1 MGGLRVFP
9 RRAEA
14 GAHRGFADAAPG
26 HAQAPRRASAGLTCP
41 VLCGTIGRPQLRG
54 SLPTRRTMTQ
64 PTRRQLA
71 NAIRFLAA
79 DAVQAA
85 NSGHPGM
92 PMGMADIAEVLW
104 NDYLRHNPNNPKW
117 FNRDRFVLSNGHGSM
132 LQYALL
138 HLSGY
143 DLPIEQLKAFR
154 QLGSRTAGHPERHE
168 TPGVETTTG
177 PLGQGFANAVG
188 FALAEKLLAQ
198 RYNRPEFEVVDHRT
212 WVFMGDG
219 CLMEGISHEAASLA
233 GTWGLGK
240 LVCFWDDNNISIDGE
255 VEGWFTDDTPA
266 RFESYGWNVVRGVDG
281 HDPESIKAGIDAAL
295 SQFDRPTLICCKTTI
310 GFGSPNK
317 AGQESSH
324 GAPLGKDELEAT
336 RKALGWAYGPFEIP
350 EEIYAGWR
358 AGGTGTLRQAEWEQL
373 FDKYAAQFP
382 AEAEELTRR
391 SHGELPADFIAR
403 ADAYIA
409 QVQAEAPNI
418 ASRKASQNAIQA
430 FAPLLPEIVGGSADL
445 AGSNLTLWKGAQ
457 SVVGDDPQAN
467 YVHYGV
473 REFGMSAIAN
483 GLALHGGFLPF
494 DATFLVFSDYARN
507 ALRMSALIPAHVI
520 HVFTHDSI
528 GLGEDGPTHQ
538 PVEHI
543 ASLRYIPN
551 NDVWRPCDATE
562 SAVSWKAAILRRDN
576 PSCLIFSRQ
585 NLAPQARSAEQVK
598 LIERG
603 GYVLADAAGT
613 PDVILI
619 ATGSEVGLAMAAKP
633 ELDAAGIKTRV
644 VSMPSTNVFDR
655 QDPGYRESV
664 LPHAVRARVAV
675 EAGVTG
681 FWRQYVGLDGAV
693 IGLDS
698 FGASAPAD
706 KLYQHFGITTE
717 AVVAAARAQLAN

>member
-1 MGGLRVFP
+1 
-9 RRAEA
+9 
-14 GAHRGFADAAPG
+14 
-26 HAQAPRRASAGLTCP
+26 
-41 VLCGTIGRPQLRG
+41 
-54 SLPTRRTMTQ
+54 MTQ

-79 DAVQAA
+79 DAVETAK
-85 NSGHPGM
+85 SGHPGM

-104 NDYLRHNPNNPKW
+104 NDYHRHNPNNPQW

-154 QLGSRTAGHPERHE
+154 QLGSHTAGHPERHE

-198 RYNRPEFEVVDHRT
+198 RFNRPELEIVDHRT

-233 GTWGLGK
+233 GTWGLHK
-240 LVCFWDDNNISIDGE
+240 LVCFWDDNHISIDGNT
-255 VEGWFTDDTPA
+255 EGWFTDNTPE
-266 RFESYGWNVVRGVDG
+266 RFEAYGWNVVRGVDG
-281 HDPESIKAGIDAAL
+281 HDPESIKAGIEAAL
-295 SQFDRPTLICCKTTI
+295 SQDDKPTLICCRTTI

-317 AGQESSH
+317 SGKESSH
-324 GAPLGKDELEAT
+324 GAPLGKDELDAT
-336 RKALGWAYGPFEIP
+336 RKALDWNYGPFEIP

-358 AGGTGTLRQAEWEQL
+358 AGGTGTLRQAEWEQQ
-373 FDKYAAQFP
+373 FDKYAAQYP
-382 AEAEELTRR
+382 AEAAELTRR
-391 SHGELPADFIAR
+391 SHGDLPADFVAK

-409 QVQAEAPNI
+409 QVAAEGQTI
-418 ASRKASQNAIQA
+418 ASRKASQLAIEA

-445 AGSNLTLWKGAQ
+445 AHSNLTLWKGSK
-457 SVVGDDPQAN
+457 SVATDDANAN
-467 YVHYGV
+467 YVYYGV
-473 REFGMSAIAN
+473 REFGMTAIAN
-483 GLALHGGFLPF
+483 GLALHGGFIPF

-507 ALRMSALIPAHVI
+507 AVRMSALIPAHAI
-520 HVFTHDSI
+520 HVYTHDSI

-538 PVEHI
+538 PVEHL

-551 NDVWRPCDATE
+551 NDVWRPCDAVE
-562 SAVSWKAAILRRDN
+562 SAVSWKAAITRQDG
-576 PSCLIFSRQ
+576 PSCLVFSRQ
-585 NLAPQARSAEQVK
+585 NLPHQPRDAEQIAQ
-598 LIERG
+598 IERG

-619 ATGSEVGLAMAAKP
+619 ATGSEVSLATEAKAQ
-633 ELDAAGIKTRV
+633 LDAAGLKTRV
-644 VSMPSTNVFDR
+644 VSMPSTDVFLR
-655 QDPGYRESV
+655 QDAAYRDSV
-664 LPHAVRARVAV
+664 LPNAVRKRVAI

-681 FWRQYVGLDGAV
+681 FWRQFVGLDGAV
-693 IGLDS
+693 IGIDT

-706 KLYQHFGITTE
+706 KLYQHFGITTAHVVE
-717 AVVAAARAQLAN
+717 AAKAL

>member
-1 MGGLRVFP
+1 
-9 RRAEA
+9 
-14 GAHRGFADAAPG
+14 
-26 HAQAPRRASAGLTCP
+26 
-41 VLCGTIGRPQLRG
+41 
-54 SLPTRRTMTQ
+54 MTQ

-79 DAVQAA
+79 DAVEAA
-85 NSGHPGM
+85 KSGHPGM

-104 NDYLRHNPNNPKW
+104 NDFYRHNPNNPQW

-143 DLPIEQLKAFR
+143 DLPIEQLKQFR
-154 QLGSRTAGHPERHE
+154 QLHSKTAGHPERSE

-198 RYNRPEFEVVDHRT
+198 RYNRPELEIVDHRT

-240 LVCFWDDNNISIDGE
+240 LVAFWDNNQISIDGNTA
-255 VEGWFTDDTPA
+255 GWFSDDTPA
-266 RFESYGWNVVRGVDG
+266 RFEAYGWHVIRDVDG
-281 HDPESIKAGIDAAL
+281 HDADKIKAAIEAAL
-295 SQFDRPTLICCKTTI
+295 ENTDKPTLICCRTKI
-310 GFGSPNK
+310 GFGAPTK
-317 AGQESSH
+317 AGKESSH
-324 GAPLGKDELEAT
+324 GAPLGKDELEGA
-336 RKALGWAYGPFEIP
+336 RKALEWPYGPFEIP

-373 FDKYAAQFP
+373 FDKYAKQYAS
-382 AEAEELTRR
+382 EANELTRR
-391 SHGELPADFIAR
+391 SHGELPADFIAK

-409 QVQAEAPNI
+409 KAQEEGQTI
-418 ASRKASQNAIQA
+418 ASRKASQLAIEA
-430 FAPLLPEIVGGSADL
+430 FAPLLPELIGGSADL
-445 AGSNLTLWKGAQ
+445 AHSNLTLWKASK
-457 SVVGDDPQAN
+457 SVATDDPDAN
-467 YVHYGV
+467 YVYYGV
-473 REFGMSAIAN
+473 REFGMTAIAN
-483 GLALHGGFLPF
+483 GLALHGGFIPF

-507 ALRMSALIPAHVI
+507 GVRMSALNPAHAI
-520 HVFTHDSI
+520 HVYTHDSI

-538 PVEHI
+538 PVEHL

-551 NDVWRPCDATE
+551 NDVWRPGDAVE
-562 SAVSWKAAILRRDN
+562 SAVSWKAAITRKDG

-585 NLAPQARSAEQVK
+585 NLQHQPRSAEQIK

-603 GYVLADAAGT
+603 GYVLADAQGGT

-619 ATGSEVGLAMAAKP
+619 ATGSEVGLAVEAKQT
-633 ELDAAGIKTRV
+633 LDAAGLKTRV
-644 VSMPSTNVFDR
+644 VSMPSTDVFDR
-655 QDPGYRESV
+655 QDAAYRESV
-664 LPHAVRARVAV
+664 LPNAVRKRVAV

-681 FWRQYVGLDGAV
+681 FWRKYVGLDGDV
-693 IGLDS
+693 VGMDT

-706 KLYQHFGITTE
+706 QLYAYFKITAE
-717 AVVAAARAQLAN
+717 HVVAAAKAL

>member
-1 MGGLRVFP
+1 
-9 RRAEA
+9 
-14 GAHRGFADAAPG
+14 
-26 HAQAPRRASAGLTCP
+26 
-41 VLCGTIGRPQLRG
+41 
-54 SLPTRRTMTQ
+54 MTQ

-79 DAVQAA
+79 DAVETAK
-85 NSGHPGM
+85 SGHPGM

-104 NDYLRHNPNNPKW
+104 NDYHRHNPNNPQW

-154 QLGSRTAGHPERHE
+154 QLGSHTAGHPERHE

-198 RYNRPEFEVVDHRT
+198 RFNRPELEIVDHRT

-233 GTWGLGK
+233 GTWGLHK
-240 LVCFWDDNNISIDGE
+240 LVCFWDDNHISIDGNT
-255 VEGWFTDDTPA
+255 EGWFTDNTPE
-266 RFESYGWNVVRGVDG
+266 RFEAYGWNVVRGVDG
-281 HDPESIKAGIDAAL
+281 HDPESIKAGIEAAL
-295 SQFDRPTLICCKTTI
+295 SQDGKPTLICCRTTI

-317 AGQESSH
+317 SGKESSH

-336 RKALGWAYGPFEIP
+336 RKALDWNYGPFEIP

-358 AGGTGTLRQAEWEQL
+358 AGGTGTLRQAEWEQQ
-373 FDKYAAQFP
+373 FDKYAAQYP
-382 AEAEELTRR
+382 AEAAELTRR
-391 SHGELPADFIAR
+391 SHGDLPADFVAK

-409 QVQAEAPNI
+409 QVAAEGQTI
-418 ASRKASQNAIQA
+418 ASRKASQLAIEA

-445 AGSNLTLWKGAQ
+445 AHSNLTLWKGST
-457 SVVGDDPQAN
+457 SVATDDANAN
-467 YVHYGV
+467 YVYYGV
-473 REFGMSAIAN
+473 REFGMTAIAN
-483 GLALHGGFLPF
+483 GLALHGGFIPF

-507 ALRMSALIPAHVI
+507 AVRMSALIPAHAI
-520 HVFTHDSI
+520 HVYTHDSI

-538 PVEHI
+538 PVEHL

-551 NDVWRPCDATE
+551 NDVWRPCDAVE
-562 SAVSWKAAILRRDN
+562 SAVSWKAAITRQDG
-576 PSCLIFSRQ
+576 PSCLVFSRQ
-585 NLAPQARSAEQVK
+585 NLPHQPRDAEQIAQ
-598 LIERG
+598 IERG

-619 ATGSEVGLAMAAKP
+619 ATGSEVSLATEAKAQ
-633 ELDAAGIKTRV
+633 LDAAGLKTRV
-644 VSMPSTNVFDR
+644 VSMPSTDVFLR
-655 QDPGYRESV
+655 QDAAYRESV
-664 LPHAVRARVAV
+664 LPNAVRKRVAI

-681 FWRQYVGLDGAV
+681 FWRQFVGLDGAV
-693 IGLDS
+693 IGIDT

-706 KLYQHFGITTE
+706 KLYQHFGITTAHVVE
-717 AVVAAARAQLAN
+717 AAKAL